1 MRGLGGLD
9 RAALGLPTEAEY
21 IATYCARREIPEIEN
36 WPFFLAFSFFRLAA
50 ILQGVVRRA
59 DDGNA
64 SNPTRAREM
73 AKAIPVLASMAN
85 ELI

>member
-1 MRGLGGLD
+1 
-9 RAALGLPTEAEY
+9 
-21 IATYCARREIPEIEN
+21 
-36 WPFFLAFSFFRLAA
+36 LAA